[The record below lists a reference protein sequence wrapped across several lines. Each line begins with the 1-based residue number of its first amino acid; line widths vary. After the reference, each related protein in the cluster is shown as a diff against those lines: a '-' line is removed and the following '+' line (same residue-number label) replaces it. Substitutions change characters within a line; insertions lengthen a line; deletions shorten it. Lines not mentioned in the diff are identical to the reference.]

1 MKMLVLWCL
10 LRTLMGAVSSSS
22 DYNFIYIQSSSSI
35 SMSGDGSVYSAIS
48 NSAINYYRK
57 IDNIYT
63 LITTFYPACTSTGVS
78 CVVTRQAMTYD
89 GSRIVCYSTND
100 NFVRVYKIVNDTISH
115 SQDFPDT
122 GSLQTRFQLKE
133 NFLLLSS
140 NTYM

>member
-1 MKMLVLWCL
+1 MLVLWCL

-78 CVVTRQAMTYD
+78 TYD